1 MIGIYKITNK
11 INGNSY
17 IGQSINV
24 EKRLLY
30 HKKYRNE
37 LIKNKV
43 LYKAI
48 EKYGIENFDFEIL
61 EECKKEELNEREK
74 YYIEKY
80 NTYYKG
86 YNMTR
91 GGDGKSGCG
100 FSEKTIEK
108 MRKSLIEYHKKN
120 PETKETKGKRIKSL
134 KEYYKNHPEAA
145 QKIAERNKNRSK
157 ESFLYAVKKAA
168 MANQKK
174 VYQYDIKGNFVK
186 EYNSIISAC
195 KEAKCSATAITQV
208 CHGKNHTAAGFIWSY
223 EYKGE
228 RIQAIIP
235 RVKTVLQF
243 DLEGNFIKQYRSTR
257 QAERETG
264 IIHNYIS
271 ECCRGKRLK
280 AGGFKW
286 AYQF

>member
-24 EKRLLY
+24 EKRLLS
-30 HKKYRNE
+30 HKKYRNKI
-37 LIKNKV
+37 IKNKV

-74 YYIEKY
+74 YYIKKY

-91 GGDGKSGCG
+91 GGDGKNGCG
-100 FSEKTIEK
+100 LSRESIEK
-108 MRKSLIEYHKKN
+108 MKKSLVEYHKKN
-120 PETKETKGKRIKSL
+120 PETKETKEKRIKSL
-134 KEYYKNHPEAA
+134 KEYYKNHPEEI
-145 QKIAERNKNRSK
+145 QKIIERNKNRNRDSV
-157 ESFLYAVKKAA
+157 LYAVKRAG

-174 VYQYDIKGNFVK
+174 VYQYDTNGNFIK
-186 EYNSIISAC
+186 EYNSIISASKEIKINSNMIIKVC
-195 KEAKCSATAITQV
+195 K
-208 CHGKNHTAAGFIWSY
+208 GKNHTAKGFIWFY

-228 RIQAIIP
+228 KIQAISP
-235 RVKTVLQF
+235 R
-243 DLEGNFIKQYRSTR
+243 IKKFCNL
-257 QAERETG
+257 
-264 IIHNYIS
+264 I
-271 ECCRGKRLK
+271 
-280 AGGFKW
+280 
-286 AYQF
+286 